1 MGGDITVSSTPGQ
14 GTIFQFDIQVGLAEA
29 ADLQKP
35 QQTRRVLG
43 LEPGQPS
50 YRILVVDDRWENRL
64 LLTKLLTPIG
74 FEVRE
79 AENGSEAIAVWE
91 SWEPHLIWMDMRM
104 PVLNGYEATKQ
115 IKSHLKGQ
123 ATAIIALTA
132 SILEEEQ
139 AIVLGAGCDDFMR
152 KPFREEAIWEKM
164 AQYLGVRYVYE
175 ENDELGMINDEKIT
189 SSFML
194 QPSSLQV
201 MPAQW
206 VDQLHHAATQLD
218 AEQILTLIAQIPEK
232 HTSLAKA
239 LQQKVNDFDFD
250 QILNLTQYVPCL

>member
-1 MGGDITVSSTPGQ
+1 
-14 GTIFQFDIQVGLAEA
+14 
-29 ADLQKP
+29 
-35 QQTRRVLG
+35 
-43 LEPGQPS
+43 
-50 YRILVVDDRWENRL
+50 
-64 LLTKLLTPIG
+64 
-74 FEVRE
+74 
-79 AENGSEAIAVWE
+79 
-91 SWEPHLIWMDMRM
+91 
-104 PVLNGYEATKQ
+104 
-115 IKSHLKGQ
+115 
-123 ATAIIALTA
+123 
-132 SILEEEQ
+132 
-139 AIVLGAGCDDFMR
+139 
-152 KPFREEAIWEKM
+152 
-164 AQYLGVRYVYE
+164 
-175 ENDELGMINDEKIT
+175 MINDEKIT